1 MFEPGRTYTLPDQG
15 SVYVAELL
23 PDGQLFLRDLNRGQ
37 FWRCGGGSKQGWA
50 EGYLGSPS
58 VGSDPSTGS
67 GQGGVMEPYQY
78 EVADGA
84 VPVLAP
90 MLERGGRLE
99 REFARCGVERRV
111 VSVEE
116 WLGLDEW
123 AAGAIT
129 H

>member
-1 MFEPGRTYTLPDQG
+1 MLEPSRTYTLPDQG

-23 PDGQLFLRDLNRGQ
+23 PDGRLFLRDLNRGQ
-37 FWRCGGGSKQGWA
+37 FWRCGGDSKQGWA
-50 EGYLGSPS
+50 EGYLGS
-58 VGSDPSTGS
+58 
-67 GQGGVMEPYQY
+67 GQGGVMEPYRY

-84 VPVLAP
+84 APVLEP

-123 AAGAIT
+123 AEGYGEKGEVSDE
-129 H
+129 